1 MRRRLELDIQKVY
14 SLKLKSNSLLDYVL
28 ELMFGKGIC
37 ERGGKTDSTLLCF
50 LSSYF
55 LFLNLVS

>member
-37 ERGGKTDSTLLCF
+37 EGGE
-50 LSSYF
+50 
-55 LFLNLVS
+55 N